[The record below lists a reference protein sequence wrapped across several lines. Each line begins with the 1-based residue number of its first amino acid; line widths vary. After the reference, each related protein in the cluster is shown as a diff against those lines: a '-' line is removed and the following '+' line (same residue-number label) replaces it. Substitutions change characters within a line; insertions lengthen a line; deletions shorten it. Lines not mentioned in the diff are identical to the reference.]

1 MKVTNPYDY
10 NPGKHCA
17 VLPTGANGT
26 YRKLAVNFPSA
37 VTVQGS
43 KPADVLGTCY
53 LPQKVEKAPLVVLVH
68 GVGDTSAV
76 PCHALA
82 RALATIG
89 IASFII
95 YLPIHSRRLPAEMKA
110 RFYRLSIEEW
120 FELYR
125 HSVINIRQ
133 AIDWVESRP
142 EIDASRLGVAGISF
156 GAYVSA
162 IALGIDPRLKAG
174 ALLLTSG
181 NLEKLSWTR
190 STRRFERYDVSAEVF
205 NEGQRRYLA
214 YVDEVSERGFDQVPR
229 PLPGYAFDPYTFS
242 ATLGKKDVLLV
253 NALWDEYFPRE
264 AAKEFGQACGGPRQV
279 WLPAGHASAWLF
291 YPVIRHHV
299 VDLFRKSLLAK
310 AEV

>member
-1 MKVTNPYDY
+1 MTIQNPYDY
-10 NPGKHCA
+10 IPSEHCA
-17 VLPTGANGT
+17 VLLTGATGT
-26 YRKLAVNFPSA
+26 YRKLAVSFPSA

-43 KPADVLGTCY
+43 KPDEVPGTCY
-53 LPQKVEKAPLVVLVH
+53 LPQKVGKAPLVILVH

-95 YLPIHSRRLPAEMKA
+95 YLPIHSRRLPAEIKA

-162 IALGIDPRLKAG
+162 IAMGIDPRLKAG
-174 ALLLTSG
+174 AILLTSG
-181 NLEKLSWTR
+181 NLEKVAWTR

-214 YVDEVSERGFDQVPR
+214 YVDEVSTRGFDNVPR
-229 PLPGYAFDPYTFS
+229 PRPGYAFDPYTFS
-242 ATLGKKDVLLV
+242 ATIRKKDALLV

-264 AAKEFGQACGGPRQV
+264 AAREFGRACGRPRQV

-299 VDLFRKSLLAK
+299 VELFRRSLIAK
-310 AEV
+310 PAA